1 MNKPPLISIITV
13 CYNVADELKSTMT
26 SVLKQ
31 GYNNIEYIVID
42 GGSSDGSVGVIESY
56 DKPITDLGGRLKW
69 LSERDT
75 GIYDAMNKGLAL
87 TTGDWVIFM
96 NAGDSFASETILTDV
111 FSIARLSDI
120 VFGKSI
126 TRYKDLSAIRYAD
139 FETKNRHWY
148 NSKMPNH
155 QAIFINKS
163 LYQSH
168 RYDLSYKYS
177 ADTVFLRKVF
187 SLARDI
193 DEVDFPISN
202 FELGGK
208 STYYGSFSTFKA
220 MLHGSI
226 RIHKKVILPTARHSL
241 KYFFQTVLGKNLYL
255 KHYIRRLN
263 KK

>member
-1 MNKPPLISIITV
+1 MNRKPLISVITV

-56 DKPITDLGGRLKW
+56 DKPITDLGGQLKW
-69 LSERDT
+69 LSESDR

-87 TTGDWVIFM
+87 SSGDWVIFM
-96 NAGDSFASETILTDV
+96 NAGDSFASETILKDV
-111 FSIARLSDI
+111 FTKDRLSDI
-120 VFGKSI
+120 IFGKSI
-126 TRYKDLSAIRYAD
+126 TRYKDQSAIRYAD
-139 FETKNRHWY
+139 FETKNRYWY

-155 QAIFINKS
+155 QAIFINRS

-177 ADTVFLRKVF
+177 ADTVFLREVF
-187 SLARDI
+187 SLAKNI
-193 DEVDFPISN
+193 DEVDFPICN

-208 STYYGSFSTFKA
+208 SNYYGNFSTFKA
-220 MLHGSI
+220 LVHDSI
-226 RIHKKVILPTARHSL
+226 RIHKKMILPTAKHSF
-241 KYFFQTVLGKNLYL
+241 KYFFQTVLGKDLYL
-255 KHYIRRLN
+255 KQYIRRLN